1 MKHNI
6 TMIEYDNEVIKIL
19 KQSELEAHNLSHQ
32 YVSTEHIILACLK
45 DKNSLTN
52 IFNKVDLNYEEYKNI
67 IKSNINKDENN
78 MVISYTPLVKKL
90 LMSSTKNNKVY
101 LKELIIRIIEEPNS
115 LAVTLLNMINKDV
128 NKLYNLIKNDINTK
142 YGINLNKELNNEIIY
157 GRDKELKLLIEVL
170 CRKNKCNAI
179 LIGEAGVGKTALVE
193 LLAQKIN
200 NNEVPNELKNK
211 EIISISM
218 SSLVSGT
225 RYRGEFEE
233 KLETLINSFEN
244 NDKYILFIDEIHTI
258 LGAGASEG
266 SIDAANILKP
276 YLARNR
282 FKCIGATTINEY
294 NNSIK
299 KDKALNRRFETIL
312 INEPNKKETEKILF
326 NVKKYY
332 EEFHN
337 VKISNKNIKEII
349 NLSNKYILDKKEP
362 DRSLEILDK
371 ACTRL
376 KLESFNNNDLNSLII
391 MKTNYIK
398 EKDFIHA
405 KSISKKI
412 DSYKK
417 KSKELTSN
425 IIRSCYE
432 IKNSENIGFKT
443 K

>member
-6 TMIEYDNEVIKIL
+6 TMIEYDNEVIRIL
-19 KQSELEAHNLSHQ
+19 KQSEIEAHNLSHQ

-45 DKNSLTN
+45 DNNSLTN
-52 IFNKVDLNYEEYKNI
+52 IFNKIDLNYEEYKNI
-67 IKSNINKDENN
+67 IKNNINKDENN
-78 MVISYTPLVKKL
+78 IVISYTPLVKKII
-90 LMSSTKNNKVY
+90 MSSTKNNKVY
-101 LKELIIRIIEEPNS
+101 LKELIIKIIEEPNS
-115 LAVTLLNMINKDV
+115 LAITLLNMINKDV
-128 NKLYNLIKNDINTK
+128 NKLYNLIKNDINIK
-142 YGINLNKELNNEIIY
+142 YGINLNKELNNEKIY
-157 GRDKELKLLIEVL
+157 GRDKELESLIEVL
-170 CRKNKCNAI
+170 CRKNKSNAI

-233 KLETLINSFEN
+233 KLETLINNLEN

-266 SIDAANILKP
+266 AIDAANILKP
-276 YLARNR
+276 YLARNK

-312 INEPNKKETEKILF
+312 INEPNKKETEKILL

-376 KLESFNNNDLNSLII
+376 KLESFNNNDLNCLIN

-417 KSKELTSN
+417 KSKELTS
-425 IIRSCYE
+425 IIIKSCYE